1 MIVASTSKDSVA
13 TLKARLFKG
22 FNMKDL
28 GVLNHIFEMQV
39 IRDKKKN
46 EKGRLDNLQGLC

>member
-46 EKGRLDNLQGLC
+46 E